1 MTSWIVQFSAS
12 ARSVAGPR
20 EAVAPLSTD
29 EYDLIL
35 KIGLSLATF
44 PRISPPVISLESL
57 C

>member
-1 MTSWIVQFSAS
+1 MTSWIALFSAS